1 MSISDVPGLA
11 EKVEIAVRPLTEHGD
26 FYLEKITHDEMHGDI
41 DVLLTSKEFN
51 IQFHVLLKVS
61 GSFRCLFHVNS
72 VKKSFSADTLFRACQ
87 INIPLKIDYLA
98 PPIDYQKIWKK
109 FRDQKK
115 VNEFLLE
122 ESKFIEE
129 MNRLC
134 KEINENL
141 PIFDDLFI
149 SSNIDKTWDLYIA
162 ESRKK
167 RL

>member
-1 MSISDVPGLA
+1 MADQDIPKLT
-11 EKVEIAVRPLTEHGD
+11 EKVETAVWPLTEHGD
-26 FYLEKITHDEMHGDI
+26 FNLEKITHDEMHGDI

-61 GSFRCLFHVNS
+61 GSFRCLFHINT

-87 INIPLKIDYLA
+87 INIPLEIDYLA
-98 PPIDYQKIWKK
+98 PPIDYQKIWKRFK
-109 FRDQKK
+109 DQKK

-122 ESKFIEE
+122 DSKFIEE

-134 KEINENL
+134 NEIKENL
-141 PIFDDLFI
+141 PLFDDLFI

-167 RL
+167 R